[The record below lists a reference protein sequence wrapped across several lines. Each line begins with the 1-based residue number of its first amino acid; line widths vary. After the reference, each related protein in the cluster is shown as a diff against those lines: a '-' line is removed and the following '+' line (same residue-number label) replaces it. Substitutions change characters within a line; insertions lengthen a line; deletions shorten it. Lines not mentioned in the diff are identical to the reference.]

1 MVSRRALRPLIVR
14 LTVDSNVFVY
24 LADEASPLKQR
35 TAAQVVAR
43 LHELDCMVGLQVI
56 GEVQNAVRRRLKR
69 PAADAHD
76 IALAVR
82 STFRT
87 FAYDKEDV
95 SVALAAMRGGTAS
108 YWDGLLVSAAR
119 RAGCDALISEDMRDG
134 GRILGVQVVNPFAPE
149 GLSKSVRSLLN
160 L

>member
-1 MVSRRALRPLIVR
+1 MIVR

-24 LADEASPLKQR
+24 LADDAAPLKQR
-35 TAAQVVAR
+35 IAIQIVAR

-56 GEVQNAVRRRLKR
+56 GEVQNAVRRKLKR

-76 IALAVR
+76 IAMTVR

-87 FAYDKEDV
+87 FAYDEEDV

-119 RAGCDALISEDMRDG
+119 RAGCDVLVSEDMRDG
-134 GRILGVQVVNPFAPE
+134 GQILEVNVINPFAPE
-149 GLSKSVRSLLN
+149 GLSERARELLG